1 MQIEIIKSLYDME
14 HPKNGNRSK
23 IELSLPKNKKNKK
36 IEAKSSY
43 KVQTVPYP
51 TTIIRFNNREIL
63 CVT

>member
-36 IEAKSSY
+36 IEAKSLLQSTNCPISY
-43 KVQTVPYP
+43 NYY
-51 TTIIRFNNREIL
+51 
-63 CVT
+63 